1 MGETMKKIKQSGLF
15 LFLVSSIIV
24 CGVLCGCLNEQ
35 KTSTGENKPF
45 EGKTITVLCG
55 AGLMKPMNELIGNF
69 ENETGAKVNVHYGGS
84 SELFGV
90 LTTTGGDVFIPGAY
104 KYTEDAMKKG
114 FILNDTVKNITY
126 HIPVIAVP
134 KGNPK
139 NIKGL
144 DDLANPNVKVVMGD
158 PNASAIGKVGYQ
170 ILEKNHLLDKVS
182 KNIIVKTPTV
192 NQLLIY
198 IATNQAD
205 AAIIWED
212 MVTWGESKG
221 KIKVVEIPKDKNIIK
236 TIPTAVTV
244 YAKKDDNLEVAKSFN
259 DYISNDK
266 ADEIWKKWGF
276 IPCKSN

>member
-1 MGETMKKIKQSGLF
+1 MLSLGGDVMRYLLIPLISLILIFG
-15 LFLVSSIIV
+15 S
-24 CGVLCGCLNEQ
+24 LCGCL
-35 KTSTGENKPF
+35 SENQNVSSKKPY

-55 AGLMKPMNELIGNF
+55 AGLMKPMNELIQNF
-69 ENETGAKVNVHYGGS
+69 ENKTGAKVEVHYGGS
-84 SELFGV
+84 AELFGI

-104 KYTEDAMKKG
+104 KYTADAMKRG

-144 DDLANPNVKVVMGD
+144 EDLAKPGVRVVIGD
-158 PNASAIGKVGYQ
+158 PKACAIGKVAKK
-170 ILEKNHLLDKVS
+170 ILEKNHLWENVS
-182 KNIIVKTPTV
+182 KNIVVETPTV

-212 MVTWGESKG
+212 MVTWAESKG
-221 KIKVVEIPKDKNIIK
+221 KIEVVEIPKDKNIIK
-236 TIPTAVTV
+236 TIPTAVTI
-244 YAKKDDNLEVAKSFN
+244 YAQKDNNLEVAKAFN
-259 DYISNDK
+259 DYISSDEAK
-266 ADEIWKKWGF
+266 EIWNKWGF
-276 IPCKSN
+276 IPCK